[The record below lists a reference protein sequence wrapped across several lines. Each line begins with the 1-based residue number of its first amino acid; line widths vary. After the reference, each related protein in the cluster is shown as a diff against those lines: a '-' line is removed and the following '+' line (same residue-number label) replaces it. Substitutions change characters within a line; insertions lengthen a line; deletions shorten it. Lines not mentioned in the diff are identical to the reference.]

1 MKALFTIIIALIV
14 TTGWTQTKISIADGD
29 WNNPQN
35 WNPAVVPVFNEDTV
49 IVNHQMTLSNSLE
62 VGITHLLIGVDGIVD
77 VNGTFALH
85 GNFKNDGRFLSDSLI
100 IGDGDYCFNNN
111 LIEAH
116 VLIPTNPLNENY
128 GTIDLTGF
136 LTSVESFLN
145 ADGAI
150 IQVGE
155 LTTTS
160 DADFVNNGAVY
171 VDSWICE
178 GTVLGSGSFCIENCF
193 KNFGAVNGTLDVC
206 DLTPNSGLPCD
217 LNIGT
222 TAPTVT
228 MCAAGPCTSPLGLN
242 TSELSEEVHVFPNP
256 SSDGRFHID
265 TDQTVEGIT
274 IVDLSGR
281 MLYHPSN
288 GEMQSIDLSFLE
300 TGEYILILET
310 SNDRV
315 IKRIVISN

>member
-1 MKALFTIIIALIV
+1 MKILFTIILAFAIQS
-14 TTGWTQTKISIADGD
+14 GWTQTKISIADGD
-29 WNNPQN
+29 WNNPLN

-49 IVNHQMTLSNSLE
+49 IVNHQMTLSNTLE
-62 VGITHLLIGVDGIVD
+62 VGINHLIIGTDGSVD
-77 VNGTFALH
+77 VDGTFALH
-85 GNFKNDGRFLSDSLI
+85 GNFNNDGRFLCDSLV
-100 IGDGDYCFNNN
+100 IGDGNYCINNN

-116 VLIPTNPLNENY
+116 VFIPTNPLNENY

-228 MCAAGPCTSPLGLN
+228 LCAAGPCTSPLGVN
-242 TSELSEEVHVFPNP
+242 TSELSEQVSVFPNP
-256 SSDGRFHID
+256 SSDGRFHIE
-265 TDQTVEGIT
+265 TDQTLEGIAILDLT
-274 IVDLSGR
+274 GRVLFYTSQVDI
-281 MLYHPSN
+281 N
-288 GEMQSIDLSFLE
+288 SIDLSSLGN
-300 TGEYILILET
+300 GEYLLVLET
-310 SNDRV
+310 STDSV
-315 IKRIVISN
+315 IQRIAITK